1 MSSPTDHM
9 DRVAAK
15 AARLVRA
22 YHALQKDNDKLRQEL
37 EKKSAAEQVL
47 REQSRQ
53 LEQQVQLLK
62 AATGEMDEKGRR
74 ELQKQLN
81 HYIREIDRCISLLGE

>member
-1 MSSPTDHM
+1 MSSPADHM

-81 HYIREIDRCISLLGE
+81 HYIKEIDRCISLLGE